1 MSFSLSAF
9 PCGQVFALAGET
21 SRGLHSRVVGDL
33 TAAA

>member
-9 PCGQVFALAGET
+9 RGQVFALAGEPAT
-21 SRGLHSRVVGDL
+21 GLHPRAAGDL